1 MALYDPVHPFT
12 EPEWH
17 TLLRQPSALSAQRK
31 GGGISKGGNPGS
43 PLWLRAKHACI
54 DCRLRKNKPDTHR
67 LPRQQYL
74 INYRRAARVCLRTTE
89 REKRAITRIAPCEH
103 APASRCLFY
112 KNRLKLLKKFVIM
125 IYIIVW
131 FNLADWTLMLK
142 SQNNFF
148 R

>member
-1 MALYDPVHPFT
+1 MYLCIRSPKQRYILSHVS
-12 EPEWH
+12 
-17 TLLRQPSALSAQRK
+17 RQHFRLKEKEEGFPK
-31 GGGISKGGNPGS
+31 GGTLVHLFGS
-43 PLWLRAKHACI
+43 VRSTHCR

-125 IYIIVW
+125 IYIIIDGSFW
-131 FNLADWTLMLK
+131 
-142 SQNNFF
+142 
-148 R
+148 